1 MRRITTTLCATAL
14 LALGGGAATG
24 CSGGEAQSAAPS
36 QSAARA
42 ALKGSP
48 PKLAAVHEQANALLE
63 GGPEAF
69 QARLREL
76 RGHPVVVNKWASWC
90 GPCRL
95 EFPIFQ
101 RQAIKRGREIAF
113 LGVNSNDSDRGATQL
128 LEELPLSFPSYRD
141 PDQEIAAVFKGTAA
155 FPTTAFYD
163 SKGKLA
169 YVRQGPYRDQADLAA
184 DIERYAR

>member
-1 MRRITTTLCATAL
+1 MRRLTTTLCATAL
-14 LALGGGAATG
+14 LALGGGAAAG
-24 CSGGEAQSAAPS
+24 CGNGEAQSAAPS
-36 QSAARA
+36 QSATQA
-42 ALKGSP
+42 ALEGSP
-48 PKLAAVHEQANALLE
+48 PRLAAVHAQANELLE

-69 QARLREL
+69 EARLREL

-101 RQAIKRGREIAF
+101 RQAIKRGKEIAF
-113 LGVNSNDSDRGATQL
+113 LGVNAEDSDSPARDL
-128 LEELPLSFPSYRD
+128 LEEFPLSFPSYKD
-141 PDQEIAAVFKGTAA
+141 PDQKVAGVFNGTAA

>member
-24 CSGGEAQSAAPS
+24 CGSGDAQSAAPS
-36 QSAARA
+36 QSATQA

-48 PKLAAVHEQANALLE
+48 PKLAAIHAQANDLLD
-63 GGPEAF
+63 GGAGAF
-69 QARLREL
+69 EARLREL

-101 RQAIKRGREIAF
+101 RQALERGKEIAF
-113 LGVNSNDSDRGATQL
+113 LGVNSEDSDRGATQL
-128 LEELPLSFPSYRD
+128 LDEVPLSFPSYKD
-141 PDQEIAAVFKGTAA
+141 PDQRVAAVFKGTVA

-163 SKGKLA
+163 SKGELA

>member
-24 CSGGEAQSAAPS
+24 CGGGDAQSAAPS
-36 QSAARA
+36 QGATQA
-42 ALKGSP
+42 ALEGSP
-48 PKLAAVHEQANALLE
+48 PKLAAVHAQANKLLE

-69 QARLREL
+69 EARLREL
-76 RGHPVVVNKWASWC
+76 RGRPVVVNKWASWC

-101 RQAIKRGREIAF
+101 RVSVQRGKRIAF
-113 LGVNSNDSDRGATQL
+113 LGVNSNDSDRGARQL
-128 LEELPLSFPSYRD
+128 LDELPLSFPSYRD
-141 PDQEIAAVFKGTAA
+141 PDQKIAALFNGAVA

>member
-14 LALGGGAATG
+14 VALGGGAATG
-24 CSGGEAQSAAPS
+24 CGGGEAQSAAPS
-36 QSAARA
+36 QSATQA
-42 ALKGSP
+42 ALKGAP
-48 PKLAAVHEQANALLE
+48 PKLAAVHEQANELIG

-69 QARLREL
+69 EARLREL

-101 RQAIKRGREIAF
+101 RLSIKRGKEIAF
-113 LGVNSNDSDRGATQL
+113 LGVNSNDSDSPARDL
-128 LEELPLSFPSYRD
+128 LEEVPVSFPSYKD

-155 FPTTAFYD
+155 FPSTAFYD